1 MSTSPD
7 AAVRFAV
14 LVPVKPPALGKS
26 RLAGLPDE
34 QRTALATAFARD
46 TVAAAL
52 AASRVAEVMVVTDD
66 AAFAALA
73 AADGCATL
81 PDGVTGDLNA
91 SLVQAALEAGR
102 RWPSYAVAAVCAD
115 LPALRAEDL
124 DTALADGA
132 GRRHRLRG
140 GRAAARAPRRT
151 PRGRRR
157 CSTRGSGRARG
168 TPTPAPVPW
177 RSSGDLA
184 SLRQDVDDVGDLGR
198 AMVLGVGPHTA
209 DAMGHGAG

>member
-52 AASRVAEVMVVTDD
+52 AATRVAEVMVVTDD

-115 LPALRAEDL
+115 LPALRSGDL
-124 DTALADGA
+124 DTALAMVPADGA
-132 GRRHRLRG
+132 GFVADALG
-140 GRAAARAPRRT
+140 EGTTTYAAGSAALFDPRF
-151 PRGRRR
+151 G
-157 CSTRGSGRARG
+157 RGSRDAHAGAG
-168 TPTPAPVPW
+168 AVEVE
-177 RSSGDLA
+177 GDLA

-209 DAMGHGAG
+209 RAMGHGAA

>member
-1 MSTSPD
+1 MSSSPD

-26 RLAGLPDE
+26 RLVGLPDE

-46 TVAAAL
+46 TVTAAL
-52 AASRVAEVMVVTDD
+52 AAGRVAEVMVVTDD

-124 DTALADGA
+124 DTALALVPADGTGFVADTRGDGTTTYAA
-132 GRRHRLRG
+132 GSASLFAPRFGPGSRDAH
-140 GRAAARAPRRT
+140 AAAGALE
-151 PRGRRR
+151 
-157 CSTRGSGRARG
+157 
-168 TPTPAPVPW
+168 V
-177 RSSGDLA
+177 SGDLA

-209 DAMGHGAG
+209 DAMGHGTT